1 MGNNDNKLSGYTFED
16 SRDYKEAKR
25 EMESVEYIRANT
37 DLNDINKVLKLYVKL
52 VERKTL
58 KSVVGIEFLVELR
71 NKILSSGIVTKD
83 NLPGIRIEK
92 PNNAIRVYDDELE
105 YDQEK
110 AHLAMI
116 EDYRIKL
123 KNSRIISGFLIAII
137 VVMLLISIFM
147 DRSMYSIY
155 ENKVIDKYEAWQQE
169 LDAREAALEE
179 LENAD
184 QDLINSQM
192 PE

>member
-1 MGNNDNKLSGYTFED
+1 MGNSDNKLSGYTFED
-16 SRDYKEAKR
+16 SHDYKEAKR

-37 DLNDINKVLKLYVKL
+37 DLNDINKVLKLYSKL

-71 NKILSSGIVTKD
+71 NKILSAGIVTED

-92 PNNAIRVYDDELE
+92 PNNAIRVYDNALE
-105 YDQEK
+105 QDQEK
-110 AHLAMI
+110 AHLAKI

-123 KNSRIISGFLIAII
+123 KNSRIISAFLIAII

-169 LDAREAALEE
+169 LDAREAALNER
-179 LENAD
+179 ENTD
-184 QDLINSQM
+184 NTK
-192 PE
+192 